1 MKVQILLQKW
11 LFLDFIAINEN
22 NTNMNTFTNT
32 MIPGKLIY
40 NYGKKAVE
48 FNSIK
53 YIESYAGNYSMIRL
67 NDKGYICSSFTLKH
81 YTTKLEGKCN
91 FFLARKGLL
100 LNLNFIEE
108 IVEDNGVKSV
118 KLSTGE
124 VFRLSRRLG
133 SRLIEHLSVN

>member
-1 MKVQILLQKW
+1 M
-11 LFLDFIAINEN
+11 N
-22 NTNMNTFTNT
+22 NSGNS
-32 MIPGKLIY
+32 IIQDRLVY

-53 YIESYAGNYSMIRL
+53 YIESFAGNYSMIRL

-81 YTTKLEGKCN
+81 YTSKLEGKCN

-100 LNLNFIEE
+100 LNLKFIQE
-108 IVEDNGVKSV
+108 IMEDKGVKSV

-124 VFRLSRRLG
+124 VFKLSRRLG
-133 SRLIEHLSVN
+133 SRLIDYLNES

>member
-1 MKVQILLQKW
+1 
-11 LFLDFIAINEN
+11 
-22 NTNMNTFTNT
+22 MNTFTN
-32 MIPGKLIY
+32 IVGPEKLVY

-48 FNSIK
+48 FKSIK
-53 YIESYAGNYSMIRL
+53 YIESFAGNYSMIRL

-81 YTTKLEGKCN
+81 YTNKLEGKCN

-100 LNLNFIEE
+100 LNLNFIDQ
-108 IVEDNGVKSV
+108 IVDENGIKSV

-133 SRLIEHLSVN
+133 SRLIEHLNEN

>member
-1 MKVQILLQKW
+1 MKTIRS
-11 LFLDFIAINEN
+11 
-22 NTNMNTFTNT
+22 MNTFTKSI
-32 MIPGKLIY
+32 IPERLVY

-53 YIESYAGNYSMIRL
+53 YIESFAGNYSMIRL

-81 YTTKLEGKCN
+81 YTSKLEGRCN

-100 LNLNFIEE
+100 LNLQFIQE
-108 IVEDNGVKSV
+108 ITDEKGVKSV

-124 VFRLSRRLG
+124 VFKLSRRLG
-133 SRLIEHLSVN
+133 SRLIDYLNDN